1 MLPNHLEK
9 ISSDDATDQSLVT
22 ADLSTNSDDQ
32 NIADVIGDV
41 KSTSVILDMETSQNE
56 TKMLE
61 LEENPSNAMKD
72 IDCSMKDGVPMIQM
86 QVLDTEIDKTVTI
99 MLDNE

>member
-9 ISSDDATDQSLVT
+9 ISSDDAADQSLVT

-61 LEENPSNAMKD
+61 LEENPSNAKKD
-72 IDCSMKDGVPMIQM
+72 IDCSMKDGIQM

-99 MLDNE
+99 TIENE